1 MDPALFRQSSY
12 GLNAASKLELL
23 LPQLQQLTQQ
33 HKRSC
38 EPYARILRA
47 FSQVEKASSLADL
60 PYLPVR
66 LFKTHTLRSIAEQE
80 VFKVLT
86 SSGTTSQQVS
96 RIYLDTTT
104 AQLQTKA
111 LVAILQDFLG
121 KHRRPMLIV
130 DHPNVIK
137 NRAEFSA
144 RGAGILGVSTFGRDH
159 TYLLNEQMEIDFET
173 LEAFLYKHSGKP
185 LLMFGFTFMI
195 WQYLYQSLLKTGK
208 KVDLS
213 RAFLLHSGGWKKLA
227 EQAVA
232 NATFKDS
239 LQELTGITQI
249 ANFYGMVE
257 QVGSIFVEC
266 VMGHL
271 HAPIFADVIVRDPE
285 TWGVAEHGEL
295 GVIEVLSI
303 LPQSY
308 PGHVLLTED
317 LGRVLGEDDC
327 SCGRLGK
334 YFEVEGRIPLA
345 ELRGCSDTH
354 SLVATA

>member
-1 MDPALFRQSSY
+1 MDSALFEQPSY
-12 GLNAASKLELL
+12 GLNAVAKREYLM
-23 LPQLQQLTQQ
+23 PYLQQLTEQ
-33 HKRSC
+33 HRRSC
-38 EPYARILRA
+38 VPYAKILHSFR
-47 FSQVEKASSLADL
+47 QTEVESLADL

-66 LFKTHTLRSIAEQE
+66 LFKTHTLRSIAEEE
-80 VFKVLT
+80 VFKILT

-96 RIYLDTTT
+96 RIYLDKTT
-104 AQLQTKA
+104 AQFQTKA

-121 KHRRPMLIV
+121 KYRRPMLII
-130 DHPNVIK
+130 DHPNVVK

-173 LEAFLYKHSGKP
+173 LEAFLDKHSGKP

-227 EQAVA
+227 EQAVD

>member
-159 TYLLNEQMEIDFET
+159 TYLLDEQMRIDFGI
-173 LEAFLYKHSGKP
+173 LESFLAKHSGKP

-195 WQYLYQSLLKTGK
+195 WQYLYQSLKKIGK
-208 KVDLS
+208 QVDLS
-213 RAFLLHSGGWKKLA
+213 QVFLLHSGGWKKLID
-227 EQAVA
+227 QAVD
-232 NATFKDS
+232 NVTFKQA
-239 LQELTGITQI
+239 LREQTGISKV

-257 QVGSIFVEC
+257 QVGSIFMEC
-266 VMGHL
+266 EMGHL
-271 HAPIFADVIVRDPE
+271 HTPIFADVIIRDPE
-285 TWGVAEHGEL
+285 TWGALEHGEL

-303 LPQSY
+303 LPKSY
-308 PGHVLLTED
+308 PGHALLTED

-327 SCGRLGK
+327 PCGRLGK
-334 YFEVEGRIPLA
+334 YFEIVGRIPLA

-354 SLVATA
+354 TSTAMA

>member
-1 MDPALFRQSSY
+1 MDPALLKQPSY
-12 GLNAASKLELL
+12 GLNAAAKLELL

-38 EPYARILRA
+38 EPYAKILHSFR
-47 FSQVEKASSLADL
+47 QTEVESLADL

-66 LFKTHTLRSIAEQE
+66 LFKTHTLRSIAEEE
-80 VFKVLT
+80 VFKILT

-96 RIYLDTTT
+96 RIYLDKTT
-104 AQLQTKA
+104 AQFQTKA

-121 KHRRPMLIV
+121 KYRRPMLII
-130 DHPNVIK
+130 DHPNVVK

-173 LEAFLYKHSGKP
+173 LEAFLDKHSGKP

-334 YFEVEGRIPLA
+334 YFEIEGRIPLA